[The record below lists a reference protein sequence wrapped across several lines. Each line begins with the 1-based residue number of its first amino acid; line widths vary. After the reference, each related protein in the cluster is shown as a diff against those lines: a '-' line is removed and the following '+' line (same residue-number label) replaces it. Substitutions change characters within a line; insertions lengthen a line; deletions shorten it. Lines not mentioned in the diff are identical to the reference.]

1 LLTFKR
7 HGYRKENLRGWFGLS
22 PKSVFRGGIPSEEVI
37 KEGEYQMRKI
47 LTLVFGLSFVL
58 TCVLAVPAFAA
69 SDLTIFGAAQH
80 QGTLTLQGTFLDQ
93 ASVTQTITS
102 NLNPQTF
109 GVFGIRYGH
118 GKVIGGE
125 HTLAYAPNFIESG
138 SRAFFYHSNFRVQAP
153 FPVITP
159 YGTAGLGTI
168 FTSAKSQTGTAPA
181 SQGLG
186 SLADIGTRF
195 AINYGGGVKILPKG
209 PVGVQ
214 FDLRGYTVPG
224 VSFNLPIAGQSN
236 LPIAGQT
243 IKTSSQSLNFF
254 QYGLGIVFKFGE

>member
-1 LLTFKR
+1 MK
-7 HGYRKENLRGWFGLS
+7 
-22 PKSVFRGGIPSEEVI
+22 
-37 KEGEYQMRKI
+37 KI

-58 TCVLAVPAFAA
+58 TCVFSAIPAHAA
-69 SDLTIFGAAQH
+69 SDLTIFGAAEH
-80 QGTLTLQGTFLDQ
+80 QGKLTLQG
-93 ASVTQTITS
+93 ATQTATITS
-102 NLNPQTF
+102 NLDPRTF

-125 HTLAYAPNFIESG
+125 HTLAYAPNFIDTG
-138 SRAFFYHSNFRVQAP
+138 GRAFFYHSNLRVQFP
-153 FPVITP
+153 FSVITP

-168 FTSAKSQTGTAPA
+168 FTWAKNQTATATDF
-181 SQGLG
+181 
-186 SLADIGTRF
+186 ADIGTKF
-195 AINYGGGVKILPKG
+195 AINYGGGVKVLSKG

-214 FDLRGYTVPG
+214 FDIRGYTLPS

-254 QYGLGIVFKFGE
+254 QYGFGIVFNFGE